1 MNQRNL
7 GGIELDTPQI
17 LGIFVGQE
25 FDWQHPLAWTV
36 TFFFLH
42 PISSR
47 HPASQP
53 FICIIFTHLYTT
65 PRRLMADKQKS
76 PFTIHHFV
84 LGRLRP
90 TWSWHRAAARWR
102 QKSFRSWKNR
112 RNARVAMPPARLRRY
127 LCLRSYASLWD
138 DNKWIEMVEMS
149 WKCHGI
155 SILGWL
161 TGEGMMNEVRIWYMN
176 IWCPE

>member
-7 GGIELDTPQI
+7 GGIKLDTPQI

-36 TFFFLH
+36 IFFFLY
-42 PISSR
+42 PISSH

-53 FICIIFTHLYTT
+53 FIHLHPLKRGVPDPVYPESFSPTFTHHPVDWWLTNT
-65 PRRLMADKQKS
+65 NHHS
-76 PFTIHHFV
+76 PFIFFV

-112 RNARVAMPPARLRRY
+112 RNARAAMPPARLRRY
-127 LCLRSYASLWD
+127 LRLRS
-138 DNKWIEMVEMS
+138 
-149 WKCHGI
+149 
-155 SILGWL
+155 
-161 TGEGMMNEVRIWYMN
+161 
-176 IWCPE
+176 